1 MGYFSK
7 KQMEALKPY
16 EQYLASVYVAQFKR
30 TTSIQENNAVADV
43 WAEYTGTPIKKV
55 WACSNCVYTLYRNVA
70 QVYFATLA
78 ENKKGKED
86 KKAPAKKSPKKTT
99 KKVNKK

>member
-1 MGYFSK
+1 MTYFNE
-7 KQMEALKPY
+7 KQMKALKPY
-16 EQYLASVYVAQFKR
+16 EAYLASVHIAQFKR

-43 WAEYTGTPIKKV
+43 WAEYTGTQIKRT
-55 WACSNCVYTLYRNVA
+55 WACSNCVYTLYKNVA

-86 KKAPAKKSPKKTT
+86 KKTTAKKSPKKTT